1 MTFTVAKVKPG
12 HQADAPGVEEEGG
25 GVLPYIGCTGM
36 CRWKGYLDWKGYL
49 AISSG
54 KGI

>member
-25 GVLPYIGCTGM
+25 GYSHI
-36 CRWKGYLDWKGYL
+36 L
-49 AISSG
+49 AVRVCAAG